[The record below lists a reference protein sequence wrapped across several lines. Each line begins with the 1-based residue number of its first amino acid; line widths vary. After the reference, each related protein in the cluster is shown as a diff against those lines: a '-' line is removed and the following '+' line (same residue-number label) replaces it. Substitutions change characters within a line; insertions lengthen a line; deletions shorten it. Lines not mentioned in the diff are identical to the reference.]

1 MFIGFRYGYCPD
13 DLMNTT
19 PLPFS
24 PERGARN
31 LLLNCAEAETGQRL
45 LIAYEPPEYG
55 YFEPGAVARVTQ
67 TARSIGLAVETVD
80 VGFDPTTPHLS
91 DDLLQKFDA
100 ADIILFLARLG
111 DQLRFS
117 DMPEGKRIVV
127 CFTVNETL
135 LGSGFGSSHHHAFL
149 RIKEL
154 TNTALANAAHVQI
167 TCPAGTEVTGTPQM
181 NLTRS
186 GDTSVHRFP
195 MSVFTP
201 VPAHSFSG
209 RVALPGF
216 LTGTGS
222 KYYDSYTVEFDG
234 PTHALFRDGR
244 LTGFKGA
251 KADVDRANAHYDYV
265 ADLLGIDRNAVHSW
279 HAGIHPGC
287 CYPWD
292 MRENL
297 ERWGGVAFGNP
308 RLMHFHTCGA
318 YAPGEISWNIID
330 PTIIVDGVTLWDNGV
345 FRAERLPGA
354 AEVLATYPCAAALF
368 ATPETDIGLP
378 TADRRHTQPSTAAL

>member
-1 MFIGFRYGYCPD
+1 
-13 DLMNTT
+13 MNTNA
-19 PLPFS
+19 PPPS

-31 LLLNCAEAETGQRL
+31 LLLNCAEAQAGERL
-45 LIAYEPPEYG
+45 LIAYEPPQFG
-55 YFEPGAVARVTQ
+55 YFDSDAVARVAE
-67 TARSIGLAVETVD
+67 TAEAIGLLVETVD
-80 VGFDPTTPHLS
+80 VGFDPTTPHLP
-91 DDLLQKFDA
+91 DGLLKKFED
-100 ADIILFLARLG
+100 ADIVLFLARLG

-117 DMPEGKRIVV
+117 DMPDGKRIVV

-154 TNTALANAAHVQI
+154 ANKTLANADHVQI
-167 TCPAGTEVTGTPQM
+167 TCPAGTYVTGKPEM
-181 NLTRS
+181 NLTPS
-186 GDTSVHRFP
+186 GDTTVHRFP

-209 RVALPGF
+209 QVALPGF

-234 PTHALFRDGR
+234 PTLALFRDGR
-244 LTGFKGA
+244 LTGFQGA
-251 KADVDRANAHYDYV
+251 ESDVDRANAHYDYV
-265 ADLLGIDRNAVHSW
+265 AELFNIDRNAIHSW

-287 CYPWD
+287 GFPWD
-292 MRENL
+292 MHENL
-297 ERWGGVAFGNP
+297 ELWGGVAFGNP

-330 PTIIVDGVTLWDNGV
+330 PTIIVDGVTLWDNGI
-345 FRAERLPGA
+345 FRVDRLDGA

-368 ATPETDIGLP
+368 EEPETDIGLP
-378 TADRRHTQPSTAAL
+378 TTDWRRRDQSSTATL